1 MTKIE
6 FLFLLHIKSTRSTR
20 VKRLYILQLSDI
32 NQYRR
37 GRVKAYDISFPLT
50 NMAIKQKTV
59 TPWMA
64 VRLKRCVDKK
74 SKLYKSYL
82 KGRISKLEYTQYKN
96 KLTNIVHRVKALYY
110 ARLFL
115 ENASNSKKIWNI
127 LNDLLK
133 GRPVSTLK
141 ELMVDGVI
149 LKGNALMTHINKYFI
164 NIAANLCVTVPD
176 DLVFRCLA
184 PPVLASCFFR
194 PTNAL

>member
-1 MTKIE
+1 M
-6 FLFLLHIKSTRSTR
+6 
-20 VKRLYILQLSDI
+20 V
-32 NQYRR
+32 
-37 GRVKAYDISFPLT
+37 
-50 NMAIKQKTV
+50 IKQNSV
-59 TPWMA
+59 APWMT
-64 VRLKRCVDKK
+64 VRLNRCIDKK

-82 KGRISKLEYTQYKN
+82 KGRIFKLECTQYKN
-96 KLTNIVHRVKALYY
+96 KLTNLVRRVKALYY

-149 LKGNALMTHINKYFI
+149 LKGNSLMNHINKYFI

-176 DLVFRCLA
+176 GMVFRCLA
-184 PPVLASCFFR
+184 PPVLASCFFYA
-194 PTNAL
+194 NKCFGCK